1 MFSRDISME
10 RPDIEGNRRQLLR
23 ARGWLLGCVW
33 LMWTVTVSGGAPPAR
48 PPNIILIVV
57 ESLRSDHVGCFGHA
71 YDTTPTID
79 ALAADGMLF
88 RRAFA
93 SSGWTMPSVMS
104 LLTSLPPSEHGA
116 VSYHHSLATDR
127 TTLATELRRGGYR
140 TAGIVA
146 NPTLSGEYG
155 FRRGFDLYDD
165 FTILRDIPIDGNTG
179 HGRAEP
185 IHVRST
191 SADTTRLAVP
201 WLAARKAEPATP
213 FFLFLFYFD
222 PHYDYIPMPPYNTR
236 FTDAQYSGLQDGRN
250 IRSLRN
256 RRLSPDD
263 QNQIRALYDGEI
275 RCVDDQIGRLMAELR
290 RLQLADSTLVLVT
303 GDHGDEFWDH
313 GGTAHGHTLY
323 DDLLHVPLVMRLPG
337 GRYAG
342 VRIDA
347 NVGLIDLMPTLL
359 DAAGLPVPAQCQG
372 RSLMPCL
379 NGEVP
384 SDVPL
389 IAETS
394 IDGRLSSIR
403 MGSRKAI
410 IEHAA
415 TPSGDVL
422 LLFDLGGDP
431 HERRNLTGTRR
442 ESEFAPLLDLLRAR
456 ARPGDAEHPPADTKR
471 PALSPALL
479 QQLKSLGYVR

>member
-1 MFSRDISME
+1 MK
-10 RPDIEGNRRQLLR
+10 GNRRLLLR

-33 LMWTVTVSGGAPPAR
+33 LVWTASVSGGASPER

-57 ESLRSDHVGCFGHA
+57 ESLRSDHVSCYGHA
-71 YDTTPTID
+71 LDTTPAID
-79 ALAADGMLF
+79 AVAADGIQF
-88 RRAFA
+88 QRAVA

-116 VSYHHSLATDR
+116 VGYHHSLAAGR
-127 TTLATELRRGGYR
+127 TTLAAELRRGGYR

-165 FTILRDIPIDGNTG
+165 FTILRDIPIDGTTG

-250 IRSLRN
+250 IRSLRG
-256 RRLSPDD
+256 RLIGPAD

-275 RCVDDQIGRLMAELR
+275 RCVDDQIGRLLAELY
-290 RLQLADSTLVLVT
+290 RLHLDDSTLVLVT

-323 DDLLHVPLVMRLPG
+323 DELLHVPLVMRLPG
-337 GRYAG
+337 GRHAG

-347 NVGLIDLMPTLL
+347 NVGLIDVMPTLL
-359 DAAGLPVPAQCQG
+359 DVAGLPVPEQCQG

-379 NGEVP
+379 NGKRP

-394 IDGRLSSIR
+394 IDGRLSAIR

-410 IEHAA
+410 IQHSA
-415 TPSGDVL
+415 TPAGDVL
-422 LLFDLGGDP
+422 LLFDLGEDP
-431 HERRNLTGTRR
+431 HERRNLAGTRR
-442 ESEFAPLLDLLRAR
+442 EAEFAPLFTLLRAR
-456 ARPGDAEHPPADTKR
+456 GRPGGSVTPSDTQR
-471 PALSPALL
+471 PALNPALL